1 MSKVKRGTAAEY
13 LVKAHAL
20 LEHFNVFSE
29 GNQDSKCDLILEKSG
44 KLYRVQVKIVDPQGK
59 LPTRKLTHS
68 KTQHKQSWY
77 TKADIDYFAAV
88 DLVTFDVYMFPV
100 TFTQNFSSSI
110 SVQLHGELYRNNFN
124 LQEPYVG
131 NDISALPQV
140 GETFGNGNT
149 ELGHKPS
156 VETLRGASKGIFIP
170 DVYGIPGIDG
180 VKQIYDEDKVQ
191 TPNTF
196 NGGVEKRSE

>member
-20 LEHFNVFSE
+20 LEYFNVFSE
-29 GNQDSKCDLILEKSG
+29 DNQDSKCDLILEKSG

-68 KTQHKQSWY
+68 KTKHKQSWY

-100 TFTQNFSSSI
+100 TFTQNFSSSV
-110 SVQLHGELYRNNFN
+110 SVEKHGEPYRNNFN
-124 LQEPYVG
+124 LQEPYIG
-131 NDISALPQV
+131 NDVSALPQV
-140 GETFGNGNT
+140 GETFGNGDA
-149 ELGHKPS
+149 ELAEPVIEDFRINQPITVISIDNYNSS
-156 VETLRGASKGIFIP
+156 VPDRAPFKGKILDIM
-170 DVYGIPGIDG
+170 G
-180 VKQIYDEDKVQ
+180 
-191 TPNTF
+191 
-196 NGGVEKRSE
+196 

>member
-20 LEHFNVFSE
+20 LEFFNVYSE
-29 GNQDSKCDLILEKSG
+29 DNQDSKCDLILEKG
-44 KLYRVQVKIVDPQGK
+44 GQLFRVQVKIVNPQGN

-88 DLVTFDVYMFPV
+88 DLVTFDIYMFPV

-110 SVQLHGELYRNNFN
+110 SVEKHGEPYRNNFN
-124 LQEPYVG
+124 LQEPYSG
-131 NDISALPQV
+131 NAIEELPQV
-140 GETFGNGNT
+140 DEIFGDDNV
-149 ELGHKPS
+149 ELGDKPS
-156 VETLRGASKGIFIP
+156 VETLREASKIQVADDP
-170 DVYGIPGIDG
+170 N
-180 VKQIYDEDKVQ
+180 YDEDKVQ